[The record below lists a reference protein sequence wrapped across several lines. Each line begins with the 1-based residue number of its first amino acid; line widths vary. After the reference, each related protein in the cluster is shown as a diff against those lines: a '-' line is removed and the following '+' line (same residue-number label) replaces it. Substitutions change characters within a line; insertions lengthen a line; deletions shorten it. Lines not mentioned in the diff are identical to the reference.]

1 MQRTCRPVSARRLSG
16 KLTTL
21 FDKKNLDGIQKR
33 NVIYLWCSIEAL
45 PKKINV
51 FELEMAVIYEFSK
64 LGKRGRKSRAV
75 GDRIVSSYQLNRH
88 LGTLEKHF
96 H

>member
-1 MQRTCRPVSARRLSG
+1 
-16 KLTTL
+16 
-21 FDKKNLDGIQKR
+21 
-33 NVIYLWCSIEAL
+33 
-45 PKKINV
+45 
-51 FELEMAVIYEFSK
+51 MAVIYEFSK

-75 GDRIVSSYQLNRH
+75 GDGIVSSYPLNRH